1 MKKVLLGLLFLF
13 VPIMVVNAEET
24 EITQAMLDTAFA
36 SPNTKVGFVTY
47 KEIHNVLYG
56 FDFYYDYYYIDPGD
70 YKLGSDVLP
79 SMRDEYVPYLVFT
92 DGTSSLNLNEHDI
105 GIGLMAIDETG
116 SANLTVKGNGQ
127 VTILNVYKNSNITL
141 EGGTYTQAYIENGTL
156 LIKNATLD
164 TTLAPDGLHEQNG
177 ITFNGSGNLTI
188 EDGTFIAEQSVIFA
202 SSYIDGSEH
211 DINIKGGTFKID
223 NNHDLARRHTCINL
237 VSSYIKSFKLSGG
250 TFESEIGAINIIYP
264 DAESIDNNAYDTY
277 LVDGYKY
284 SEELN
289 LQIVD
294 EVDLRAV
301 NKLLSIVP
309 KEETNNEISEETP
322 VQQKETKNPK
332 TNDSILIYIS
342 VLFASLFILINKRG
356 IREI

>member
-13 VPIMVVNAEET
+13 LPIMVVNAEET
-24 EITQAMLDTAFA
+24 EITQAMLDAAFA

-47 KEIHNVLYG
+47 KETHYELYG
-56 FDFYYDYYYIDPGD
+56 FDFYYDYYYIDSGE
-70 YKLGSDVLP
+70 YKLGSDVLV
-79 SMRDEYVPYLVFT
+79 STRDEYVPYLVFG
-92 DGTSSLNLNEHDI
+92 DGNSSLNLNEHDI
-105 GIGLMAIDETG
+105 GIGLIAVTDTG
-116 SANLTVKGNGQ
+116 SADLTVKGNGQ

-164 TTLAPDGLHEQNG
+164 TTLAPDDLHEQNG

-223 NNHDLARRHTCINL
+223 NNHDLLRRHTCINL

-250 TFESEIGAINIIYP
+250 TFESEIGAFNIIYP

-284 SEELN
+284 SEELD
-289 LQIVD
+289 LKIVD
-294 EVDLRAV
+294 EVDLRAE
-301 NKLLSIVP
+301 NKLLTIVP
-309 KEETNNEISEETP
+309 KEETSSDVNEETP
-322 VQQKETKNPK
+322 VQQNETKNPK
-332 TNDSILIYIS
+332 TGDNIITYAVILILAAIS
-342 VLFASLFILINKRG
+342 LYVVKRKQ
-356 IREI
+356 